1 MQEPELARRLA
12 SVEFFAGLSEAAR
25 RRIAGHVVEMTH
37 RPGRVLTEQGV
48 EGAGFHL
55 ILEGSADVE
64 VNGKRR
70 ATLKEGD
77 SFGEISLID
86 HKPRSATVIAGED
99 GLRTATISPLA
110 FSPLLDD
117 PEVSRGLLS
126 VVTARL
132 RAAEARNAAEAAD

>member
-12 SVEFFAGLSEAAR
+12 SVEFFSGLSEQAR
-25 RRIAGHVVEMTH
+25 RRIAGHVVEMAH

-55 ILEGSADVE
+55 ILSGSAHVDI
-64 VNGKRR
+64 NGTRR

-86 HKPRSATVIAGED
+86 GQPRSATVTAGED

-110 FSPLLDD
+110 FAPLLED
-117 PEVSRGLLS
+117 PEVSHGLLK

-132 RAAEARNAAEAAD
+132 RASEARNAAEL

>member
-12 SVEFFAGLSEAAR
+12 SVEFFSALAEDAR
-25 RRIAGHVVEMTH
+25 RRIAGHVVQMTH
-37 RPGRVLTEQGV
+37 RPGRVLTEQGT

-55 ILEGSADVE
+55 ILDGTADVE
-64 VNGKRR
+64 VNGEKR

-86 HKPRSATVIAGED
+86 GRPRSATVIAGEG

-117 PEVSRGLLS
+117 PEVSRGLLK

-132 RAAEARNAAEAAD
+132 RAAEARNAD